1 MPGWIAKLG
10 INNGELDWFALQN
23 KEALEGKE
31 VDLFDTYKV
40 DYVADIMK
48 KKNPADD
55 KTYAAMSAW
64 VVIDPLKPEY
74 ATQELGVG
82 DELEGWTID
91 DIKATPDP
99 AKAAVVS
106 KITTPITVLDDEI
119 MAAGLDSVDSNLILV
134 GGPVVNKV
142 TAALADKLGVP
153 TTYEE
158 WAANETL
165 KAGVVKYIDNCP
177 TIGGHGVVLVAGA
190 DRDGTKAAAEALM
203 EYLAGLH

>member
-1 MPGWIAKLG
+1 
-10 INNGELDWFALQN
+10 
-23 KEALEGKE
+23 
-31 VDLFDTYKV
+31 
-40 DYVADIMK
+40 
-48 KKNPADD
+48 
-55 KTYAAMSAW
+55 
-64 VVIDPLKPEY
+64 
-74 ATQELGVG
+74 
-82 DELEGWTID
+82 
-91 DIKATPDP
+91 
-99 AKAAVVS
+99 
-106 KITTPITVLDDEI
+106 

>member
-64 VVIDPLKPEY
+64 
-74 ATQELGVG
+74 G
-82 DELEGWTID
+82 
-91 DIKATPDP
+91 
-99 AKAAVVS
+99 
-106 KITTPITVLDDEI
+106 
-119 MAAGLDSVDSNLILV
+119 
-134 GGPVVNKV
+134 
-142 TAALADKLGVP
+142 
-153 TTYEE
+153 
-158 WAANETL
+158 
-165 KAGVVKYIDNCP
+165 C
-177 TIGGHGVVLVAGA
+177 H
-190 DRDGTKAAAEALM
+190 
-203 EYLAGLH
+203 